1 MVPLSKPTKEVRRN
15 RGYAKGE
22 LVFQV
27 EAPPLGY
34 TTYFISL
41 LRDET
46 PEATNE
52 HGAPPSIQNKVT
64 EEYPIKISVKGNRY
78 TKQTNSINLL
88 YNLCF
93 SS

>member
-1 MVPLSKPTKEVRRN
+1 MIPLSKSTKEVRRN

-41 LRDET
+41 LRDEP
-46 PEATNE
+46 PEDTTE
-52 HGAPPSIQNKVT
+52 RGAPPSIQNKVKS
-64 EEYPIKISVKGNRY
+64 EV
-78 TKQTNSINLL
+78 
-88 YNLCF
+88 F
-93 SS
+93 